1 MEIIK
6 RILPIMAIILCVTVG
21 TVSAQKSYTH
31 NGTTTT
37 KAIGKEEIHH
47 NQLLKVSENGNTLKV
62 ALSDFEAFGNKG
74 IGISGTIIRDGDN
87 HITEYKDLN
96 VTGIKGVKIHSITG
110 TLSSKK
116 ADIILVG
123 KLAGMFNFKIYYKAT
138 R

>member
-47 NQLLKVSENGNTLKV
+47 NQQLKVNENGTTLKVSLDG
-62 ALSDFEAFGNKG
+62 FEAFGNSG
-74 IGISGTIIRDGDN
+74 IGISGVLV
-87 HITEYKDLN
+87 KDAN
-96 VTGIKGVKIHSITG
+96 NNISTCEQVVVISDDSAPSIKCDMED
-110 TLSSKK
+110 L
-116 ADIILVG
+116 
-123 KLAGMFNFKIYYKAT
+123 
-138 R
+138 

>member
-47 NQLLKVSENGNTLKV
+47 NQQLKVNENGTTLKVSLDG
-62 ALSDFEAFGNKG
+62 FEAFGNSG
-74 IGISGTIIRDGDN
+74 IGISGVLVKDANNII
-87 HITEYKDLN
+87 IEYKDLK
-96 VTGIKGVKIHSITG
+96 VTGIKGVKINSITG